1 MSLASPRPCLPIVRG
16 ERRRRVVGHLRLG
29 IAPADGR
36 ECVVLAE
43 RPEHDDVRCV
53 RDTVRGFGSFV
64 VLLWRSLEIRAGVV
78 GVYGADE
85 AGGAAEVLHLEADA
99 EQLRQP
105 AGVPG
110 SATGRRRG
118 ATGRGRLPVRDRGGE
133 GEGGPAAGGRGL
145 RGRWLCRGRPHR
157 VRCGGGWSARAGPR
171 TTRP

>member
-1 MSLASPRPCLPIVRG
+1 M
-16 ERRRRVVGHLRLG
+16 
-29 IAPADGR
+29 
-36 ECVVLAE
+36 LAE

-118 ATGRGRLPVRDRGGE
+118 DGARQAASQEAAASQRQGG
-133 GEGGPAAGGRGL
+133 
-145 RGRWLCRGRPHR
+145 
-157 VRCGGGWSARAGPR
+157 
-171 TTRP
+171 